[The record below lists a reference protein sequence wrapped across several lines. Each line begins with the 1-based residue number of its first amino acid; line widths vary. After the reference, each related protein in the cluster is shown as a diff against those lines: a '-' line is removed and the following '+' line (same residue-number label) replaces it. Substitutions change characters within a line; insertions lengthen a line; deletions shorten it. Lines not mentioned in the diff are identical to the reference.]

1 MPKSYCVHA
10 LLTHLPSGAGMT
22 SGNGHR
28 VLQWAAGAGGLPA
41 EEITFA
47 KILTEQ
53 GYVTGLIGVFS
64 DIVG

>member
-1 MPKSYCVHA
+1 
-10 LLTHLPSGAGMT
+10 MT